1 MIRQIEEKDRDVYL
15 ELTREFYT
23 SSAVDHEIDEQNRI
37 DTFNHLMTDTPY
49 AECIIVECDG
59 ECAGYA
65 LFAKTFSQ
73 EAGGLTVWLEEVY
86 IRESFR
92 SRGLGNEIFDW
103 TEKRFPDARRLRLEV
118 EEDNVRAIEL
128 YKRRGFVPLPYMQM
142 IKDRQ

>member
-1 MIRQIEEKDRDVYL
+1 MIRQIEEKDRDIYL

-23 SSAVDHEIDEQNRI
+23 SAAVDHEIDEQNRI

-73 EAGGLTVWLEEVY
+73 EAGGLAVWLEEVY
-86 IRESFR
+86 IREPFR
-92 SRGLGNEIFDW
+92 SRGLGGEIFDW
-103 TEKRFPDARRLRLEV
+103 TEKRFPNARRLRLEV
-118 EEDNVRAIEL
+118 EEDNTRAIEL
-128 YKRRGFVPLPYMQM
+128 YKRRGFEFLPYMQM
-142 IKDRQ
+142 IKDRD